1 MHELHFSP
9 CALFALQP
17 LQKQKNPTQ
26 RTHSTN
32 FAPLVMV
39 AAISSLACG
48 DNNA

>member
-9 CALFALQP
+9 
-17 LQKQKNPTQ
+17 TQ
-26 RTHSTN
+26 CTHSTN